1 MKTKPD
7 FLPNLVSLLVVAM
20 MGASI
25 LTLLPLWVGALT
37 EQGHFTQQQIGWL
50 AAADVM
56 GIFISS
62 ASAIFWVRK
71 VPWRKVVLA
80 GLLLFFAGN
89 LASLDLTD
97 FNSLMLTRLV
107 AGLGCGSA
115 YAIALAALGDHRTP
129 PLAFGLMVTAQV
141 VFGTIGFFAV
151 PRVMAQAEING
162 FFHYLNAWLSLAIV
176 LCVLAFPHSQK
187 SPAGTPHSTNL
198 REMLNGKAILV
209 FATTVVY
216 YCGVSAVWAYLERIG
231 INLGLSSSQ
240 VGDLLG
246 IGFAI
251 SGLGS
256 LATPWLSARIGQVA
270 TITIAM
276 LIQVATM
283 AALTGG
289 QSSDA
294 YLLYAATSIVFQ
306 FFWSFSLPLLMDQF
320 NRVDDT
326 GRFIVLCASAFK
338 VGEIAGP
345 PLAAKLITEGSF
357 NSVLWLGIV
366 CMAVTWAMA
375 VITERWPVAPK
386 PQLLASESC

>member
-1 MKTKPD
+1 MKTTPD
-7 FLPNLVSLLVVAM
+7 FLPNLASLLVVAM

-25 LTLLPLWVGALT
+25 LTLLPLWVGALS
-37 EQGHFTQQQIGWL
+37 EQGNFTQQQIGWL

-71 VPWRKVVLA
+71 VPWRKIALG
-80 GLLLFFAGN
+80 GLCLFFVGN
-89 LASLDLTD
+89 LASLGLTE
-97 FNSLMLTRLV
+97 FNSLMLTRLI

-115 YAIALAALGDHRTP
+115 YAIALAGLGDHRNP

-141 VFGTIGFFAV
+141 VFGTVGFFAV
-151 PRVMAQAEING
+151 PRIMEQAQING
-162 FFHYLNAWLSLAIV
+162 FFHYLNGWLALAIL
-176 LCVLAFPHSQK
+176 LCALAFPRSQK
-187 SPAGTPHSTNL
+187 QSGNGLEAAGL
-198 REMLNGKAILV
+198 RGLLHGRSVLV

-231 INLGLSSSQ
+231 IHLGLSGAQ

-256 LATPWLSARIGQVA
+256 LATPWLSARIGRVA
-270 TITIAM
+270 TISLAM
-276 LIQVATM
+276 LVQIATM
-283 AALTGG
+283 ALLTGG
-289 QSSDA
+289 DSADA
-294 YLLYAATSIVFQ
+294 YLLYAGTSIVFQ

-345 PLAAKLITEGSF
+345 PLAATLMGDGNFTA
-357 NSVLWLGIV
+357 VLWLGMI
-366 CMAVTWAMA
+366 CMMITMAMA
-375 VITERWPVAPK
+375 ITTEKRPSRNAHA
-386 PQLLASESC
+386 LAAEPC